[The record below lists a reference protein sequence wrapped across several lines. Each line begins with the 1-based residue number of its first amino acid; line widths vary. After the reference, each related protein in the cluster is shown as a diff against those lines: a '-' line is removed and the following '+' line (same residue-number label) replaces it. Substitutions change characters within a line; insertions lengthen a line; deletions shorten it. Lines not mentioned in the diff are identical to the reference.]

1 MEVKNEK
8 KIDTGNVLIN
18 AAKKAGFDALLLA
31 KPANTFYLIGD
42 GIDLQ
47 KENNLK
53 SNIGG
58 INYGKERN

>member
-1 MEVKNEK
+1 
-8 KIDTGNVLIN
+8 LIN
-18 AAKKAGFDALLLA
+18 AAKEAGFDALLLA